1 MDLKTLQKEMIKAMK
16 DGDMDR
22 KSVLSNAIAAI
33 KKAAID
39 KRIRED
45 IPEDLVDEVLLKE
58 KKTIQEMID
67 TCPADR
73 EETLAEYN
81 VKMVII
87 SEYAPTLLTDENEIK
102 EKILSIIND
111 KIELTKNHRGVIMRQ
126 IAPELKGKADMGIVN
141 KVLSKLLV

>member
-1 MDLKTLQKEMIKAMK
+1 MKLQELQKEMIKAMK

-81 VKMVII
+81 IKMVII

-111 KIELTKNHRGVIMRQ
+111 KIELTKTNKGLIMKQ
-126 IAPELKGKADMGIVN
+126 IAPELKGKADMSIVN

>member
-1 MDLKTLQKEMIKAMK
+1 MKLQELQKEMIKAMK

-67 TCPADR
+67 TCPTDR

-111 KIELTKNHRGVIMRQ
+111 KIELTKTNRGVIMKQ
-126 IAPELKGKADMGIVN
+126 IAPELKGKADMSIVN
-141 KVLSKLLV
+141 KVLSKLLA

>member
-111 KIELTKNHRGVIMRQ
+111 KIELTKTNRGVIMKQ
-126 IAPELKGKADMGIVN
+126 IAPELKGKADMSIVN
-141 KVLSKLLV
+141 KVLSKLLA

>member
-1 MDLKTLQKEMIKAMK
+1 MKLQELQKEMIKAMK

-111 KIELTKNHRGVIMRQ
+111 KIELTKTNRGLIMKQ
-126 IAPELKGKADMGIVN
+126 IAPELKGKADMSIVN

>member
-1 MDLKTLQKEMIKAMK
+1 MKLQELQKEMIKAMK

-73 EETLAEYN
+73 EETLAEYH
-81 VKMVII
+81 VKMTII

-111 KIELTKNHRGVIMRQ
+111 KIELTKNHRGLIMRQ
-126 IAPELKGKADMGIVN
+126 IAPELKGKADMSIVN
-141 KVLSKLLV
+141 KVLSTLLI

>member
-45 IPEDLVDEVLLKE
+45 IPDDLVDEVLLKE

-111 KIELTKNHRGVIMRQ
+111 KIELTKNHRGLIMRQ
-126 IAPELKGKADMGIVN
+126 IAPELKGKADMSIVN

>member
-73 EETLAEYN
+73 EETLAEYH

-111 KIELTKNHRGVIMRQ
+111 KIELIKTNRGVIMKQ

-141 KVLSKLLV
+141 KVLSKLLA

>member
-73 EETLAEYN
+73 EETLAEYH

-102 EKILSIIND
+102 EKILSIIDD
-111 KIELTKNHRGVIMRQ
+111 KIELTKTNRGVIMKQ

-141 KVLSKLLV
+141 KVLSKLLA

>member
-1 MDLKTLQKEMIKAMK
+1 MKLQELQKEMIKAMK

-67 TCPADR
+67 TCSADR

-81 VKMVII
+81 IKMVII

-111 KIELTKNHRGVIMRQ
+111 KIELTKTNRGLIMKQ
-126 IAPELKGKADMGIVN
+126 IAPELKGKADMSIVN

>member
-1 MDLKTLQKEMIKAMK
+1 MKLQELQKEMIKAMK

-45 IPEDLVDEVLLKE
+45 ISEDLVDEVLLKE

-81 VKMVII
+81 IKMVII

-111 KIELTKNHRGVIMRQ
+111 KIELIKTNRGVIMKQ
-126 IAPELKGKADMGIVN
+126 IAPELKGKADMSIVN

>member
-45 IPEDLVDEVLLKE
+45 IPDDLVDEVLLKE

-111 KIELTKNHRGVIMRQ
+111 KIELTKTNRGVIMKQ
-126 IAPELKGKADMGIVN
+126 IAPELKGKADMSIVN

>member
-1 MDLKTLQKEMIKAMK
+1 MKLQELQKEMIKAMK

-67 TCPADR
+67 TCPVDR

-87 SEYAPTLLTDENEIK
+87 SEYAPTLLTDENKIK

-111 KIELTKNHRGVIMRQ
+111 KIELTKTNRGIIMKQ
-126 IAPELKGKADMGIVN
+126 IAPELKGKADMSIVN

>member
-1 MDLKTLQKEMIKAMK
+1 MKLQELQKEMIKAMK

-111 KIELTKNHRGVIMRQ
+111 KIELIKTNRGVIMKQ
-126 IAPELKGKADMGIVN
+126 IAPELKDKADMSIVN